1 MSDDTAL
8 YRMDWIRARHRRSL
22 VLGAFAFILIGLSC
36 ATRSEQTEE
45 ETAGTHQ
52 LMFIPPPE
60 EGVISLGVYDAG
72 GKLVRVLK
80 RAAEIDSFKSGLNGL
95 FIDWDGKDSN
105 GDPAPAG
112 KYSARGVL
120 VGDVNVSGQAYH
132 LNDWVDPSLTM
143 PAKRILSAAFLNGK
157 SIGAFAEGGTGKQ
170 LLVDA
175 INGKYRTTDLPADTN
190 SVKFDGSHVLAICN
204 DRLVQVDP
212 ETRSSVGERPYPNL
226 RDADQWHGQWIVL
239 AGNQLH
245 SSTDGADQSVTPPKE
260 DLAFCAQLDSSAVVA
275 SRNGNIWRFQDRQ
288 FSPIETG
295 KSGQLLDMSAGKG
308 DTIWLLLDVDSRR
321 LLRQVDLSGQRI
333 QELDLPPDLQTA
345 RKLCGSRDDEDLL
358 LTIDLNP
365 GERVIGLHFQNSEA
379 QQSVWQ
385 KWLDRSMTPFR
396 YFDVKNGHVVP
407 VQEKIESPT
416 VSIQL
421 AANPLE
427 NGAPES
433 LSLGVIADE
442 TGAWISTTDGLP
454 LLQVT
459 KTKNIVQTKWTAN
472 RADGLQVF
480 ISNGSVV
487 EEYRITGL
495 ENLYRFDAGSFD

>member
-120 VGDVNVSGQAYH
+120 VGDVNVSGQASH

-190 SVKFDGSHVLAICN
+190 SIKFDGSHILAICN

-212 ETRSSVGERPYPNL
+212 VTRSFVGEKPYSNL

-239 AGNQLH
+239 ASNQLH
-245 SSTDGADQSVTPPKE
+245 SSSGGTDQSITPPKE
-260 DLAFCAQLDSSAVVA
+260 DLAFCAQLDSSAVVG
-275 SRNGNIWRFQDRQ
+275 R
-288 FSPIETG
+288 P
-295 KSGQLLDMSAGKG
+295 
-308 DTIWLLLDVDSRR
+308 
-321 LLRQVDLSGQRI
+321 
-333 QELDLPPDLQTA
+333 
-345 RKLCGSRDDEDLL
+345 
-358 LTIDLNP
+358 
-365 GERVIGLHFQNSEA
+365 
-379 QQSVWQ
+379 
-385 KWLDRSMTPFR
+385 
-396 YFDVKNGHVVP
+396 NGHILRVL
-407 VQEKIESPT
+407 ERPT
-416 VSIQL
+416 
-421 AANPLE
+421 
-427 NGAPES
+427 
-433 LSLGVIADE
+433 
-442 TGAWISTTDGLP
+442 
-454 LLQVT
+454 
-459 KTKNIVQTKWTAN
+459 
-472 RADGLQVF
+472 F
-480 ISNGSVV
+480 SVDTFV
-487 EEYRITGL
+487 
-495 ENLYRFDAGSFD
+495 NL